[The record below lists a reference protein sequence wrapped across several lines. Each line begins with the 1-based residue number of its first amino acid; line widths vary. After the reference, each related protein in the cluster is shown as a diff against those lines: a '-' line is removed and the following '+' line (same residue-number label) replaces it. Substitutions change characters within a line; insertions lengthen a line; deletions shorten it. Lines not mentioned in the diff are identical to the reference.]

1 MEKVVPIETAG
12 AWRFRL
18 GVAIFIL
25 AFALWLLVPLAVLM
39 QVGAGGIAALT
50 STVFIGNKVLLVLV
64 IAIMG
69 KPGFQELKRRILV
82 HASSMLSAEVSPWR
96 HRIGLVM
103 FVVPLISA
111 LVEPYVDAIAPD
123 LTPDGWIP
131 QVLGDLV
138 LIASFFV
145 LGRNFWEK
153 AAALFVRTARV
164 IDTSVEDEPDTP
176 QPARPTL
183 FDVKSSSGT
192 RGH

>member
-1 MEKVVPIETAG
+1 M
-12 AWRFRL
+12 
-18 GVAIFIL
+18 
-25 AFALWLLVPLAVLM
+25 
-39 QVGAGGIAALT
+39 
-50 STVFIGNKVLLVLV
+50 
-64 IAIMG
+64 
-69 KPGFQELKRRILV
+69 
-82 HASSMLSAEVSPWR
+82 
-96 HRIGLVM
+96 
-103 FVVPLISA
+103 VPLISA